1 MASANANAITTA
13 APTEHGPPRTG
24 RWGVGARL
32 ERTWMPIDSRSR
44 SFTRPTPGTL
54 RMERSCVN
62 ALIARGVNS
71 SLNCPFGLFC
81 GWARRHYLAF
91 IPH

>member
-1 MASANANAITTA
+1 M
-13 APTEHGPPRTG
+13 
-24 RWGVGARL
+24 GARL

-81 GWARRHYLAF
+81 GQTRCHRAF
-91 IPH
+91 IPAAYREREGVGRV